1 MIMKFLVTVQDK
13 TSQQPAEPMLLDT
26 ERVSVSQWIH
36 ENLDEDKV
44 IIVRSIVEVE
54 QVLEP

>member
-1 MIMKFLVTVQDK
+1 MKFLVSVQDK
-13 TSQQPAEPMLLDT
+13 QSQQPAEPMLLNT
-26 ERVSVSQWIH
+26 ERVSVSRWIS

-44 IIVRSIVEVE
+44 IVIRSIVEVE

>member
-1 MIMKFLVTVQDK
+1 MKFLVSVQDK
-13 TSQQPAEPMLLDT
+13 QSQQPAEPMLLDT
-26 ERVSVSQWIH
+26 ERVSVSRWIS

-44 IIVRSIVEVE
+44 IVIRSIVEVE

>member
-1 MIMKFLVTVQDK
+1 MKFLVTVQDK
-13 TSQQPAEPMLLDT
+13 SAQQPAEPMLLDT

-54 QVLEP
+54 QAPEP